1 MALIITDGTYNG
13 KRAISVT
20 DAKAREIKQLLL
32 VMPVELDEKQLRFLK
47 AVECI
52 RFGDGTRFPELSKK
66 PLEAMYGVQQGMSEG
81 IPVGDR

>member
-47 AVECI
+47 AVEWH
-52 RFGDGTRFPELSKK
+52 
-66 PLEAMYGVQQGMSEG
+66 
-81 IPVGDR
+81 